1 MKHNTIDNQL
11 AYRFTTYINN
21 SGKISVPE
29 NMQDLYSK
37 EVEIIVFIPKDK
49 EDTESVGTFFY
60 ELINQYNLINEPDL
74 NMKIIFNERENQC
87 TRKFIFD

>member
-21 SGKISVPE
+21 SGKITVPVD
-29 NMQDLYSK
+29 MQNLFSK

-49 EDTESVGTFFY
+49 NETKNTISYFY

-74 NMKIIFNERENQC
+74 NMKIIFNERENQS